1 MNIAILGGGSAGWIT
16 ALLTQAYHPF
26 NRITVIESDS
36 IGILGAGEGT
46 TPHFMDF
53 LDRVNIPVSDLIKN
67 CKATIK
73 NGINFENWNGD
84 NKKYFHSFGP
94 IGQIS
99 EWSDGLIENAIINN
113 IQIDTLSFAKK
124 TSSLEKVGFSFKDT
138 ILDNRNPILNFNY
151 HCIHALHFD
160 ARSLAQYFRKIAEER
175 GIIRVEGELES
186 VVADD
191 CGNIKQIQLKNNKQ
205 IDCDF
210 VFDCSGFARLLIGK
224 HFQTEWISYN
234 KHLPMDTALPFFI
247 EHDDNVSPQTDA
259 IAMKYG
265 WIWKI
270 PVQGRYGC
278 GYVFDSNFINEDQAL
293 QEAEEYF
300 NVELKSPKTFKFEAG
315 TFRDTLVKN
324 CMAVGLSQSFIEP
337 LEATSIFISYLN
349 LTDFLKYDGFS
360 SKTDSFY
367 KKFNSVCLDRNTE
380 VRDFVYLHYI
390 TKRNDSDFWRNF
402 QSNNPMIGT
411 VHETLEWMKETK
423 TIDADIHK
431 KVFSSRSWM
440 QVANGLGL
448 FNYDTRNRKNHVF
461 SEEYINSYNLS
472 FLKNQENML
481 KMCISHKD
489 FLNYLKQ

>member
-26 NRITVIESDS
+26 NRITVIESES

-46 TPHFMDF
+46 TPQFIDF
-53 LDRVNIPVSDLIKN
+53 LNKVNIPVSDLIKN

-73 NGINFENWNGD
+73 SGINFENWNGD

-99 EWSDGLIENAIINN
+99 EWDDVLIENAIINN
-113 IQIDTLSFAKK
+113 IQIDSLNFAKK
-124 TSSLEKVGFSFKDT
+124 AASLEKVGFSFKDIIT
-138 ILDNRNPILNFNY
+138 DNRDPISNFNY
-151 HCIHALHFD
+151 HCIYALHFD

-175 GIIRVEGELES
+175 GIIRVEGELQS

-224 HFQTEWISYN
+224 HFETEWISYN
-234 KHLPMDTALPFFI
+234 KHLPMNTALPFFI

-300 NVELKSPKTFKFEAG
+300 NFELKSPRTFKFEAG

-337 LEATSIFISYLN
+337 LEATSIFISYTN
-349 LTDFLKYDGFS
+349 LTDFLIYDGFS
-360 SKTDSFY
+360 SKTESFY
-367 KKFNSVCLDRNTE
+367 KKFNSICLDRNTE

-402 QSNNPMIGT
+402 QSNNPMIDT

-423 TIDADIHK
+423 TIGADIQK
-431 KVFSSRSWM
+431 KAFSIRGWM
-440 QVANGLGL
+440 QVANGLDL
-448 FNYDTRNRKNHVF
+448 FKYDTRNRKTQVF
-461 SEEYINSYNLS
+461 SQEYINSYNSS

-481 KMCISHKD
+481 KICISHKD

>member
-1 MNIAILGGGSAGWIT
+1 
-16 ALLTQAYHPF
+16 
-26 NRITVIESDS
+26 
-36 IGILGAGEGT
+36 
-46 TPHFMDF
+46 
-53 LDRVNIPVSDLIKN
+53 
-67 CKATIK
+67 
-73 NGINFENWNGD
+73 
-84 NKKYFHSFGP
+84 
-94 IGQIS
+94 
-99 EWSDGLIENAIINN
+99 
-113 IQIDTLSFAKK
+113 
-124 TSSLEKVGFSFKDT
+124 
-138 ILDNRNPILNFNY
+138 
-151 HCIHALHFD
+151 LHFD

-234 KHLPMDTALPFFI
+234 KHLPMNTALPFFI

-300 NVELKSPKTFKFEAG
+300 NLELKSPKTFKFEAG

-337 LEATSIFISYLN
+337 LEATSIFISYTN

-367 KKFNSVCLDRNTE
+367 KKFNSICLDRNTE

-402 QSNNPMIGT
+402 QSNNPMIDT

-431 KVFSSRSWM
+431 KAFSIRGWM

-448 FNYDTRNRKNHVF
+448 FKYDTRNRKTHVF
-461 SEEYINSYNLS
+461 SQEYINSYNSS